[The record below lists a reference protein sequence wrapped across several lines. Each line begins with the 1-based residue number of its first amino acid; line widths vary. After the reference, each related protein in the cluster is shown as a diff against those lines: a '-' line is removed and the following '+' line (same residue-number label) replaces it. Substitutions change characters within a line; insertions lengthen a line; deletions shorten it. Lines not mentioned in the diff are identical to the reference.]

1 MNKLKPTG
9 DNGCLFKLKPLKPD
23 TRPKPVPKT
32 LIPLCLPKRRV
43 KPKSEVG
50 ELLCYKEDIER
61 HAEILLSY

>member
-23 TRPKPVPKT
+23 TRPKPVPRT

-43 KPKSEVG
+43 KPLFS
-50 ELLCYKEDIER
+50 YKQIR
-61 HAEILLSY
+61 GGGALVL